1 MERDFPMKINGWI
14 LAVITVIIGTAS
26 QSLGADYSG
35 LGLPESF
42 SQLEKS
48 LQGAREAATQAASG
62 SRWPEIEAFHS
73 ALWRAMA
80 LDPSVI
86 APVPVNEVPK
96 NLFSGYLN
104 EDLEKRL
111 AELQKSERPKELGI
125 EAEFSQYV
133 VTAQN
138 IINLRKTRQFP
149 QARAVAKRGTLDA
162 KFLPIE
168 RKLGLDL
175 SDDPNAPMNPWD
187 EVDEGMKHIREH
199 LGTKDPIKKDV
210 FSNQGFVWYLAVAYL
225 GFMIGVI
232 GIRIHPNFFQRFV
245 DTVDF
250 SGTSA
255 TTHSAGSQ
263 KLDYARWLREFEE
276 ILSRLKSTQLSHERR
291 IEDLVTSSD
300 KMSHQLFS
308 LASDARIK
316 NEASL
321 EYRMSTVVKGM
332 QRQLEL
338 GHKLQG
344 GDRVQINIMLEHC
357 LRLCDAIEAGAIHFD
372 RTRVLELAQSQQ
384 SQGQPQADAKSA

>member
-1 MERDFPMKINGWI
+1 MKINGWI
-14 LAVITVIIGTAS
+14 LAVIAIMIGTAS
-26 QSLGADYSG
+26 HSLGADYNG
-35 LGLPESF
+35 LGLNESF
-42 SQLEKS
+42 TQLEKS
-48 LQGAREAATQAASG
+48 LEGAREISAQAASG
-62 SRWPEIEAFHS
+62 SRWPEIEAFHT

-86 APVPVNEVPK
+86 APVPVHEVPK
-96 NLFSGYLN
+96 NLVSGYLN

-111 AELQKSERPKELGI
+111 AELQKSTRPKELGI

-149 QARAVAKRGTLDA
+149 QARAVAKRGLLDA

-175 SDDPNAPMNPWD
+175 SDDPSAPVNPWD
-187 EVDEGMKHIREH
+187 EIDEGMKHIRDQ
-199 LGTKDPIKKDV
+199 LASRDPAKKDV
-210 FSNQGFVWYLAVAYL
+210 FSNNGFVWYLAVAFL

-263 KLDYARWLREFEE
+263 RLDYARWLREFEE

-321 EYRMSTVVKGM
+321 EYRMSSVVKGM

-357 LRLCDAIEAGAIHFD
+357 LKLCDAIEAGGIHFD
-372 RTRVLELAQSQQ
+372 RARAVELEQLRGAE
-384 SQGQPQADAKSA
+384 AKSA